1 MEESVR
7 EQLNAF
13 LQAPSAEAFLRLREA
28 VMGSRGYAPYARDL
42 HQANALL
49 KEGKFEEARD
59 HLLSVMAN
67 YLLNPSVH
75 QMLAYAHHE
84 LGDEQAA
91 RFEYAVAGAMMQG
104 ILSTGDG
111 TAERPYLV
119 LHTADEY
126 DVLRHL
132 GKRPQKQSL
141 VQAGEKRL
149 DRQECDDGSE
159 VCFDVTVQLT
169 HLQRQF
175 PRRE

>member
-13 LQAPSAEAFLRLREA
+13 LQAPSAGGFLRLREA
-28 VMGSRGYAPYARDL
+28 VIESSGYAPYARDL

-49 KEGKFEEARD
+49 KEGKLEEARD
-59 HLLSVMAN
+59 HLLSAMAN
-67 YLLNPSVH
+67 YLLNPGAH

-91 RFEYAVAGAMMQG
+91 RFEHAVAAAMMQG

-132 GKRPQKQSL
+132 DKRPQQQSL
-141 VQAGEKRL
+141 VEAAGKRL
-149 DRQECDDGSE
+149 DRQQCDDGSE
-159 VCFDVTVQLT
+159 IWFDVTVQLA
-169 HLQRQF
+169 HLRQQF
-175 PRRE
+175 PPRA